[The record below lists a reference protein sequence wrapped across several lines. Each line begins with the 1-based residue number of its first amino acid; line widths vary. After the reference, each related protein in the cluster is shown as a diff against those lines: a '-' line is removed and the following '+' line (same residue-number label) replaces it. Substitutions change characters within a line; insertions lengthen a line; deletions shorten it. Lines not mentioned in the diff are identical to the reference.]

1 MRITIAL
8 LALFAASVS
17 CAQDTDTRDFTMP
30 RSLIK
35 ISPFQFFANTLE
47 LGVESFNASYSRSFQ
62 ATVGFRTGSG
72 FYDEGKGIHLEFA
85 YRKFVTPMELRNRRS
100 NDFYQGIYYS
110 FYAGTS
116 YFEGENTSYS
126 YYDPNTGQ
134 VLMSQYS
141 ATIVSLTPGFT
152 LGLERTFWRVVILDV
167 YVGGGI
173 RLSKADYSGSNYDIY
188 DSDVF
193 DPAYDGIYPKIGAKI
208 GVKL

>member
-1 MRITIAL
+1 MRITL
-8 LALFAASVS
+8 TMFAFFVASVS
-17 CAQDTDTRDFTMP
+17 FAQDADPRNFTMP

-47 LGVESFNASYSRSFQ
+47 LGVESFNSSYSKSFQ
-62 ATVGFRTGSG
+62 GTVGFRTGSG

-100 NDFYQGIYYS
+100 NEFYQGIYYS
-110 FYAGTS
+110 FYTGVS
-116 YFEGENTSYS
+116 YFEGENTSYG
-126 YYDPNTGQ
+126 YYDPNTGIWTN
-134 VLMSQYS
+134 SSYN

-152 LGLERTFWRVVILDV
+152 LGLERTFWKVIILDV

-173 RLSKADYSGSNYDIY
+173 RLSRAEYSGSNYAIY
-188 DSDVF
+188 DDGVF